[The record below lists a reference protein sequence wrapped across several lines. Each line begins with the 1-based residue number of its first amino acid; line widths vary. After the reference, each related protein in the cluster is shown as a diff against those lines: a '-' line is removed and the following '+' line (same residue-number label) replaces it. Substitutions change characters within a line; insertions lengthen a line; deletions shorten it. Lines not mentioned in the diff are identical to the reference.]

1 MEFAYFVGQKQG
13 RMHQKMIRRKVTTLA
28 MSFASLFYLLNI
40 AKEQNHSYVAQEE
53 EKERRTSVGKVGVF
67 ECTFFKF

>member
-28 MSFASLFYLLNI
+28 MSFASLFCLLDI
-40 AKEQNHSYVAQEE
+40 AKEENDSTVAREE
-53 EKERRTSVGKVGVF
+53 EEQVLGK
-67 ECTFFKF
+67 